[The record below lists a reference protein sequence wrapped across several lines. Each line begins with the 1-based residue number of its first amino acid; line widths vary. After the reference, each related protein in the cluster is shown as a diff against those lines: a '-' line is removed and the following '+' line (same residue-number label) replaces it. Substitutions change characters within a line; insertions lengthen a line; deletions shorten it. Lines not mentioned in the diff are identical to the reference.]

1 MNTEDLRP
9 RVFALP
15 ERPHNVD
22 QAGITGQLDSLLSSG
37 LPGYSGLKSY
47 FRGVMDIGQRP
58 RAPSTAAR

>member
-47 FRGVMDIGQRP
+47 FRGVLGAAQGR
-58 RAPSTAAR
+58 RASSTVAR